1 MSAPRVESLLP
12 FIQDTVQIG
21 DDYQVTILD
30 PKKLREETIDRIINR
45 AVFGEPQQKASA
57 NWLLWELGPRLGIYP
72 ASIEAFYLAKGRGA
86 ITESFT
92 VPAINLRAMAYDSA
106 RAVFQAAILRKVGA
120 LIFEIAR
127 SEIGYTQQRPVEY
140 FSVILA
146 AAIKEGYQGPLFVQG
161 DHFQVSGKKFKEQ
174 PDAEIKAIEQ
184 LIQEA
189 MEAGFYN
196 IDIDTS
202 TLVDLSQSTIEDQQ
216 RVNCEQCAHFTSF
229 IRKHQPA
236 GITVSV
242 GGEIGE
248 VGGKNSDETELRAF
262 MDGYRRVLPAGL
274 PGLSKISIQTGTSH
288 GGVVLPDGTLAQ
300 VAIDFN
306 VLKELSRIARAAYG
320 MGGTVQH
327 GASTLPDEAFN
338 QFVTHEAI
346 EVHLAT
352 GFQNIIYDHEKF
364 PEALRQRIYEYLKTN
379 HANEWK
385 SGKTEEQFLY
395 STRKKGLG
403 PFKADL
409 WNLPEDIRAA
419 LRAGLEE
426 KFGFLFDQ
434 LRVGNTLELIKKY
447 VPPVEVKKGLKD
459 FGLEKSGEE
468 DVSDLSD

>member
-1 MSAPRVESLLP
+1 MSVPRLESLLP

-21 DDYQVTILD
+21 DEYQVTILD
-30 PKKLREETIDRIINR
+30 PKKLREESIDRIINL
-45 AVFGEPQQKASA
+45 AVFGESQQKASA
-57 NWLLWELGPRLGIYP
+57 CWLLWELGPRLGIYP
-72 ASIEAFYLAKGRGA
+72 ASIQTFYLAKGRGA
-86 ITESFT
+86 ITENFT

-106 RAVFQAAILRKVGA
+106 RAVFRAAIPRKVGA
-120 LIFEIAR
+120 LVFEIAR
-127 SEIGYTQQRPVEY
+127 SEMGYTQQRPVEY

-189 MEAGFYN
+189 IDAGFYN

-216 RVNCEQCAHFTSF
+216 WVNCEQCAHFTSF

-262 MDGYRRVLPAGL
+262 MDGYQRSLPPSL

-364 PEALRQRIYEYLKTN
+364 PAELRQRMYEYLKTH

-403 PFKADL
+403 PFKSDL

-434 LRVGNTLELIKKY
+434 LRVGNTVELVKKY

-459 FGLEKSGEE
+459 FGLEKNGEE
-468 DVSDLSD
+468 DVYDLSD